1 MKHDFLSLA
10 TYERNELEKVINL
23 ASRLKTRREEGAE
36 KLRGKTLAMLFQ
48 KPSTRTRVSFEVA
61 MNQLGGQAIYLGW
74 NDLQLGRGETIADT
88 AKALSR
94 YVDAIMARVNKHED
108 IEELAVN
115 ASIPVI
121 NGLSDRFHPCQALAD
136 LLTIKE
142 KMGRLEGVKVA
153 FVGDATNVCNSL
165 MIGCAKMGADISV
178 AGPKGY
184 QPKKDVVDL
193 ATKSAKSSG
202 SKIVVTSDSFEA
214 VEEAD
219 IIYTD
224 TFVSMGLEIE
234 KEKRLSIFIPKY
246 QVTKKL
252 LESTGKKTYFMH
264 CLPAHRGEEVTAEV
278 IDGNDSIVWDQAENR
293 MHAQK
298 ALLIYLLL

>member
-1 MKHDFLSLA
+1 MKRDFLSLA
-10 TYERNELEKVINL
+10 TYERNELEKIINL
-23 ASRLKTRREEGAE
+23 ASRLKARREVGAE
-36 KLRGKTLAMLFQ
+36 KLRGKTLGMIFQ

-61 MNQLGGQAIYLGW
+61 MNQLGGRAIYLGW

-94 YVDAIMARVNKHED
+94 YVDAIVARVNRHED
-108 IEELAVN
+108 IEELARN
-115 ASIPVI
+115 ASVPVI

-136 LLTIKE
+136 LLTINE
-142 KMGRLEGVKVA
+142 KMGRLEDVKVA

-165 MIGCAKMGADISV
+165 MIGCVKMGADISV
-178 AGPKGY
+178 AGPKEY
-184 QPKKDVVDL
+184 QPKKDIVDI
-193 ATKSAKSSG
+193 AIKSAKDRG
-202 SKIVVTSDSFEA
+202 SQIIVTADPFEA
-214 VEEAD
+214 VKGAD
-219 IIYTD
+219 IVYTD
-224 TFVSMGLEIE
+224 TFVSMGLEAE
-234 KEKRLSIFIPKY
+234 KEKRLRVFIPKY

-278 IDGNDSIVWDQAENR
+278 IDGKSSIVWDQAENR